1 MSVLSDVVRGVRD
14 VRDAVANAVAERPR
28 DDRSTDVAEH
38 ARHGVRGADAGVC
51 TRPGKWGNWTGPC
64 DCAGV
69 GGLGFGRPSLSL
81 ANPEHTKTGCAGRRT
96 PSHAI
101 PSFRAPRALPPD
113 GGSVILRVVDRA
125 VLARKR
131 NGAHSR
137 IVALNLLVVTR
148 TSETV
153 GGRECTVL

>member
-1 MSVLSDVVRGVRD
+1 MLGCAPGLANGGIGPARATVRG
-14 VRDAVANAVAERPR
+14 
-28 DDRSTDVAEH
+28 S
-38 ARHGVRGADAGVC
+38 
-51 TRPGKWGNWTGPC
+51 
-64 DCAGV
+64 
-69 GGLGFGRPSLSL
+69 GGLGLGGPVL
-81 ANPEHTKTGCAGRRT
+81 ANPEQTKTGCAGRRT

-137 IVALNLLVVTR
+137 IVAPNLLVVTR